1 MHEST
6 QRRTPE
12 GEAATEVI
20 LATFRA
26 NGLLLAAGDRIA
38 AEDELTSARWQVLG
52 AIALAARPLTVPQIA
67 RRMGLTRQ
75 SVHATVKRLVADGLL
90 ELAANTDHRRSRLV
104 CLTEAGRAAYSAL
117 EVRQASWVNRIA
129 DGIRR
134 TELETTTRVLD
145 EICRRLETGE
155 SESAA

>member
-1 MHEST
+1 MLEDRHPSSDYL
-6 QRRTPE
+6 
-12 GEAATEVI
+12 EALYEVI
-20 LATFRA
+20 EEDLPPVQ
-26 NGLLLAAGDRIA
+26 
-38 AEDELTSARWQVLG
+38 AELARWMDVSR
-52 AIALAARPLTVPQIA
+52 A
-67 RRMGLTRQ
+67 
-75 SVHATVKRLVADGLL
+75 SVSEHIKRLVADGLL